1 MTTQQRDFFAANG
14 FLNLGAVLDQDETAY
29 FEAMFDDDRR
39 KHPCFWHAY
48 GHHQHANY
56 DALVSSPQ
64 FDELIR
70 HPRLL
75 PSIEELMGGPVC
87 FGEIGLRSMG
97 PYAGTLHRDWHRDR
111 AHWQD
116 HPLRM
121 DYLQLVVY
129 FRDVNAG
136 THCLS
141 LSPESIADPVLDD
154 EAAQLARGGVHDLHG
169 PAGTCALF
177 NVSVL
182 HTATTR
188 PTQQIR
194 KTAQIY
200 YGHRHRAPLANDSAI
215 PATFWRDSPDAET
228 RAFYGVLNDR
238 TRLYLKAFG
247 TPPASP
253 STRAAEEA
261 RP

>member
-1 MTTQQRDFFAANG
+1 MTSQQRDLFAAKG
-14 FLNLGAVLDQDETAY
+14 FLNLGPVLDRDETAC
-29 FEAMFDDDRR
+29 FEAMFDDDRGR
-39 KHPCFWHAY
+39 HSCLWYAS
-48 GHHQHANY
+48 GHHQYANY
-56 DALVSSPQ
+56 DALVSSPR

-75 PSIEELMGGPVC
+75 PAIEELMGGPVC
-87 FGEIGLRSMG
+87 FGEIGLRFMG
-97 PYAGTLHRDWHRDR
+97 PYDGALHRSWHRDR
-111 AHWQD
+111 PHWHE
-116 HPLRM
+116 HPFRM

-129 FRDVNAG
+129 FRDVHAG

-141 LSPESIADPVLDD
+141 LSPESTADPVLDD
-154 EAAQLARGGVHDLHG
+154 AAEQLARGGIHDLHG

-200 YGHRHRAPLANDSAI
+200 YGHRHRAPLAHDSAI
-215 PATFWRDSPDAET
+215 PATFWRDAPDAET

-247 TPPASP
+247 PPQD
-253 STRAAEEA
+253 EEA

>member
-1 MTTQQRDFFAANG
+1 MTNQQRDFFATNG
-14 FLNLGAVLDQDETAY
+14 FLNLGPVLDRDETTY
-29 FEAMFDDDRR
+29 FEAMFDDDRQ
-39 KHPCFWHAY
+39 KHPYFWHAY
-48 GHHQHANY
+48 GHHQYANY
-56 DALVSSPQ
+56 DALVTSPR

-75 PSIEELMGGPVC
+75 PMIEELMGGPVC

-97 PYAGTLHRDWHRDR
+97 PYDGTLHQSWHRDK
-111 AHWQD
+111 AHWHD

-141 LSPESIADPVLDD
+141 LSPESISDPVLDD
-154 EAAQLARGGVHDLHG
+154 KAAQLARGGVHDLHG
-169 PAGTCALF
+169 AAGTCALF

-215 PATFWRDSPDAET
+215 PATFWRDARDAET

-247 TPPASP
+247 AP
-253 STRAAEEA
+253 SESA
-261 RP
+261 